1 MDNLLQ
7 IPKELNGN
15 WENLLILTYGAD
27 IPFWENS
34 LWRELNG
41 SCRNIIILADGNQYL
56 KEMSQCAD
64 SGLAHYLNKK
74 YIFDGIFVPHAAH
87 GKFILLTNPDSG
99 KLLVGSGNLGIQGYA
114 SGGELFTKYEYDP
127 DKLDKLSAFIGI
139 KNYLDFL
146 IEEKLI
152 SDISSQHIQ
161 KMYTDSPWFYSKPR
175 GSTRPVMSN
184 LEKSFLSQLDELI
197 DEPLLK
203 LWTFAPFYDK
213 ECKALSEIIKT
224 LKPKNLILLLQPKY
238 TSVDPGTLE
247 RVLSEN
253 SEKYSIRSVHP
264 KNIKQNIFLHA
275 KLIIA
280 ETPTKEICL
289 QGSPNLS
296 YVAMINS
303 GSHANHEIA
312 NLLSGAIGE
321 FSSLLDNLE
330 ISPDNVDPKRLE
342 IGYRETDPDYE
353 IDDQPF
359 YITRGEINRKK
370 LIIFYRG
377 ELPDSKRVTVKVG
390 DLLSPIDIEK
400 VGTNFF
406 TSTITE
412 AIQEKLSEPLPLCI
426 FIDDENLE
434 TFSNSIFLFNIFEL
448 EKMLDEKPSGSSEQG
463 LKSLDFNDE
472 ELEELLNELEGSML
486 VDRRSVWQL
495 AGKDIPKGGDE
506 DDEVL
511 HLEYADIDF
520 DMLKSHPKILQY
532 SMPPSKRNE
541 NIYNLP
547 LPRVMAS
554 ILDAFKAIK
563 GKTINQ
569 NPDSARALSTQE
581 GIIDVIISPGDL
593 GEAPDHPKQS
603 RGGRIRRIL
612 KRFIKRFIHGLSSKD
627 YLEFAGPKIIT
638 RNYIIFLRLLWLL
651 FSREY
656 LENEFLIEKL
666 IKIWTLY
673 FGTKSQEG
681 VFNLLDSKEKD
692 QAAELIMEYHA
703 DSLMISSLYY
713 CALQTRIRSWNE
725 IRISLRDFW
734 NEYVVGPL
742 IAIDK
747 EVIEYSWR
755 YLSELE
761 PQNLVNPSQIVQEL
775 FWLSQ
780 FGTNKEL
787 LSEIEEKYNLPK
799 NCCSFRRERVN
810 RPSINQMI
818 NCNSLIID
826 CDQALES
833 VDKGVSI
840 LQTWRGLENQEYF
853 RVTTEDKA
861 RLLWYDTQSKRG
873 LFYIKETREIID
885 FENLPSP
892 KPPKWLSQMKK
903 LEEIA
908 SRIERETA

>member
-7 IPKELNGN
+7 VPKELNGN

-41 SCRNIIILADGNQYL
+41 SSRNIIILADGNQYL

-87 GKFILLTNPDSG
+87 GKFILLTSPDSG
-99 KLLVGSGNLGIQGYA
+99 RLLVGSGNLGIQGYA

-127 DKLDKLSAFIGI
+127 DKPDKLSAFIGI

-161 KMYTDSPWFYSKPR
+161 KMYSDSPWFYSKTK
-175 GSTRPVMSN
+175 GSTTPVRSN
-184 LEKSFLSQLDELI
+184 WEKSFLSQLDETI
-197 DEPLLK
+197 GNEPLLK
-203 LWTFAPFYDK
+203 LWAFAPFYDK
-213 ECKALSEIIKT
+213 ECKALSEIIRT
-224 LKPKNLILLLQPKY
+224 LKPKELILLLQPKY
-238 TSVDPGTLE
+238 ASVDPGALE
-247 RVLSEN
+247 RVLSEY
-253 SEKYSIRSVHP
+253 SGKYSIRSVHP
-264 KNIKQNIFLHA
+264 KNVSENTFLHA

-280 ETPTKEICL
+280 ETQEREICL

-303 GSHANHEIA
+303 GSYANHEIA
-312 NLLSGAIGE
+312 NLVSGTYGE
-321 FSSLLDNLE
+321 FSSLLDYLE
-330 ISPDNVDPKRLE
+330 ISPDNVDPKTLE
-342 IGYRETDPDYE
+342 ISYRETDSEDE
-353 IDDQPF
+353 IENQPF
-359 YITRGEINRKK
+359 YITRGEIKDNK
-370 LIIFYRG
+370 LVIIYKG

-390 DLLSPIDIEK
+390 DLLSSIEIEK
-400 VGTNFF
+400 VATNFF
-406 TSTITE
+406 KSTITE
-412 AIQEKLSEPLPLCI
+412 AMVEKLSEPSPLCI
-426 FIDDENLE
+426 LIDEEDPK
-434 TFSNSIFLFNIFEL
+434 TYSNSIFLFNIYEL
-448 EKMLDEKPSGSSEQG
+448 EKMVDEKPSGSSDLG

-472 ELEELLNELEGSML
+472 ELEDILNELEGSML

-506 DDEVL
+506 DDEIL
-511 HLEYADIDF
+511 HLDYTDIDF
-520 DMLKSHPKILQY
+520 EMLKSHPKILQY
-532 SMPPSKRNE
+532 STPSSRRYD

-554 ILDAFKAIK
+554 ILEAFRSLK
-563 GKTINQ
+563 GKTTNQ
-569 NPDSARALSTQE
+569 TSDSAKALPAQ
-581 GIIDVIISPGDL
+581 GDIIGVIISPD
-593 GEAPDHPKQS
+593 ESEEEPDHTKHS
-603 RGGRIRRIL
+603 KGGRIRRIL
-612 KRFIKRFIHGLSSKD
+612 KRFIKRFVQGLSSKD

-656 LENEFLIEKL
+656 LEIEFIIEKL
-666 IKIWTLY
+666 IKIWSLY
-673 FGTKSQEG
+673 FGTKSEEG
-681 VFNLLDSKEKD
+681 IFSLFDSKEKG
-692 QAAELIMEYHA
+692 QATQLIKEYFA

-713 CALQTRIRSWNE
+713 CALQTRMNSWNE
-725 IRISLRDFW
+725 IRIRLRNFW
-734 NEYVVGPL
+734 NEYVSSSL

-747 EVIEYSWR
+747 ELIENAWLF
-755 YLSELE
+755 LSELE
-761 PQNLVNPSQIVQEL
+761 PQNSANPSQIVQEL

-780 FGTNKEL
+780 FGTIEEL
-787 LSEIEEKYNLPK
+787 LSTIEDKHNLPK

-810 RPSINQMI
+810 RPSINKMI

-840 LQTWRGLENQEYF
+840 L
-853 RVTTEDKA
+853 
-861 RLLWYDTQSKRG
+861 
-873 LFYIKETREIID
+873 
-885 FENLPSP
+885 
-892 KPPKWLSQMKK
+892 
-903 LEEIA
+903 
-908 SRIERETA
+908 